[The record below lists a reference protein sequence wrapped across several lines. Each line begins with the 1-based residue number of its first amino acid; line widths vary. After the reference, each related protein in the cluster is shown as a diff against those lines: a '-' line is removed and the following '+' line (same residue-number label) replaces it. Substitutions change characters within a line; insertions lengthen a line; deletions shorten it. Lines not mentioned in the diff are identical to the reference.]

1 MKKLMLLLTVL
12 VGFMSCKEEVV
23 HKPDNLIE
31 RDMMIDVMY
40 DLSIFDA
47 IKYQNP
53 ASIDTFKINP
63 SQYIFKKYKIDSLQF
78 AQSNTY
84 YASNY
89 IDYKEMYDEL
99 IQRIEAKKTVLDSL
113 VKREEKKQEK
123 LKADSLK
130 KVKSNDVKKDSLLL
144 KKKKTILKNGKDSL
158 RIQ

>member
-1 MKKLMLLLTVL
+1 MKKLLLLLTVL

-40 DLSIFDA
+40 DLSILDA

-63 SQYIFKKYKIDSLQF
+63 SQYVFKKYKIDSLQF
-78 AQSNTY
+78 AQSNIY

-99 IQRIEAKKTVLDSL
+99 IERIETKKTVLDSL
-113 VKREEKKQEK
+113 VKREEKKQVK

-130 KVKSNDVKKDSLLL
+130 KVKINDVEKDSLLL
-144 KKKKTILKNGKDSL
+144 KKKKTILKNAKDSL
-158 RIQ
+158 RI

>member
-1 MKKLMLLLTVL
+1 MKKLLLLLTVL

-40 DLSIFDA
+40 DLSILDA

-63 SQYIFKKYKIDSLQF
+63 SQYVFKKYKIDSLQF
-78 AQSNTY
+78 AQSNIY

-89 IDYKEMYDEL
+89 IDYNEMYDEL
-99 IQRIEAKKTVLDSL
+99 IERIETKKTVLDSL
-113 VKREEKKQEK
+113 VKREEKKQVK

-130 KVKSNDVKKDSLLL
+130 KVKVNDVKKDSLLL
-144 KKKKTILKNGKDSL
+144 KKKKTILKNAKDSL
-158 RIQ
+158 RI

>member
-1 MKKLMLLLTVL
+1 MKKLLLLLTIL
-12 VGFMSCKEEVV
+12 VGFMSCKEEVI
-23 HKPDNLIE
+23 HKPDNLIA
-31 RDMMIDVMY
+31 RDKMIDVMY
-40 DLSIFDA
+40 DLSILDA

-63 SQYIFKKYKIDSLQF
+63 SQYIYKKYKIDSLQF

-113 VKREEKKQEK
+113 VKREEKKQVK

-130 KVKSNDVKKDSLLL
+130 KVKLNDLKKDSLLL
-144 KKKKTILKNGKDSL
+144 KKKKIVVKNGKDTL
-158 RIQ
+158 RVQ